1 MNRVRKVKP
10 RATDIEF
17 EAIWLHGSY
26 ARSIGREFFYCHDL
40 SEAVAYATRRMAK
53 AEPMATGF
61 HVRKAIHH

>member
-40 SEAVAYATRRMAK
+40 SEAVHKSRPFRATDLFKSSVQAL
-53 AEPMATGF
+53 P
-61 HVRKAIHH
+61 